1 MSILRSLF
9 LCLAIVGLAVL
20 FMLAMIFLR
29 SKPEAK
35 SITQILPRVEV
46 IRVHRGKH
54 RLEVVTHGTVQP
66 RTETNLTSEVSG
78 VIVEVSPSFFPGK
91 SSEKDEVLLRL
102 DATEYRAS
110 QANARSRLAQAI
122 LALEQE
128 KALAEQALEDWEGM
142 GEGEAS
148 DLVLRKPQLVRA
160 HADVEAAQAALEL
173 AERNLRLTTIR
184 APYAG
189 RIREKDVDIGQVV
202 SARMTQLARIYSVD
216 VAEVRLPISAQE
228 AAYFSL
234 PEDYGNNPGHSE
246 KPGVFLEFDYA
257 GKSILWNGFID
268 RVEGAIDPTT
278 RQIVVVAQIL
288 NPFTRDEASD
298 RPPLKAGQFVTAR
311 IQGHQIENATI
322 IPRGALH
329 DDAVYVIDENNRLQ
343 IRQVNVVKKE
353 IETVVL
359 DAGLNEGELI
369 CLTPLEF
376 VIQDMEVIV
385 EKVLEDWNA
394 LGFIGKISE

>member
-54 RLEVVTHGTVQP
+54 RLVVVTHGTVQP

-91 SSEKDEVLLRL
+91 FFEKDEVLLRL
-102 DATEYRAS
+102 DATENRAS
-110 QANARSRLAQAI
+110 QANARSRLAEAI
-122 LALEQE
+122 LLLEQE
-128 KALAEQALEDWEGM
+128 KALAEQALEDWKGM

-160 HADVEAAQAALEL
+160 QADVEAAQAALEL

-216 VAEVRLPISAQE
+216 VAEVRLPISAEE

-246 KPGVFLEFDYA
+246 IPGVILEFDYA

-311 IQGHQIENATI
+311 IQGHHLENATI

-359 DAGLNEGELI
+359 DAGLKEGETI

-385 EKVLEDWNA
+385 EKVYDD
-394 LGFIGKISE
+394 